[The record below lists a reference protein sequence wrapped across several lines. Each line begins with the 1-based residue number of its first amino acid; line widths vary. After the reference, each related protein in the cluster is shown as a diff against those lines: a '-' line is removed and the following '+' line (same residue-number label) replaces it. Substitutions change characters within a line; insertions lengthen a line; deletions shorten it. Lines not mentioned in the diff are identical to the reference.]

1 MFAKSKQLRVTT
13 IIPSC
18 LKYLSEE
25 RWLMVSLGDTR
36 FSGAAELWSAPA
48 DCILLYSLHYQQ
60 WLESEAACS
69 MSLFRGISSL
79 SYLKNSLI
87 SDISP
92 LGWRDGSAVKSA
104 CSCTGPVFGLQH
116 TCGGLQP
123 LELQLQETRHCLLT
137 SPGKHR
143 VYIHTCRQNTNTCKI
158 IETHYLS
165 SLQPK

>member
-36 FSGAAELWSAPA
+36 FSGAAELGSAPA

-60 WLESEAACS
+60 WFESEAACS
-69 MSLFRGISSL
+69 MSLFRGTSSL
-79 SYLKNSLI
+79 PYLKNSLF
-87 SDISP
+87 SDIST
-92 LGWRDGSAVKSA
+92 LGWRYGSVVKST
-104 CSCTGPVFGLQH
+104 CSCTGPVFDLQH
-116 TCGGLQP
+116 TRSGSQP

-137 SPGKHR
+137 SAGKHT
-143 VYIHTCRQNTNTCKI
+143 VYIHMCRQNTNTCKI

-165 SLQPK
+165 LLQPK